1 MDISA
6 IISDVGDW
14 LNPLLDSDG
23 SLVDRLLRPWNLYQV
38 GILLGLIVL
47 AHLLSRL
54 ITPFVNLPNT
64 NSPSFLSS
72 LFTALEHR
80 KRSILL
86 AILLWLTVLTLQ
98 EVTWPSRS
106 FYLAIAAN
114 LVTAWVVISLLTRM
128 VRNRLLGRT
137 LALIIWGVAA
147 LNITGILPAVLSA
160 LESASFGIGERQVSL
175 LAIVN
180 GLVIAFALIWAAIMF
195 SRLVERRIF
204 STPDLAPAT
213 QVLLSKLLRIALL
226 TGAVFFAL
234 DLTGIDLT
242 ALAVF
247 SGAVGLGLGFGLQKV
262 VSNLISGF
270 ILLTDKSI
278 KPGDVI
284 TVDET
289 FGWINKLNARYV
301 SVITRDGREFLIP
314 NEDLITSQVI
324 NWSYSNEQ
332 IRLEIKFG
340 VSYDSDPHQVREVAV
355 EAAMSADRVLPD
367 PKPVCHLVEFGD
379 SSIDFVL
386 RFWIID
392 PAEGVVNIKGKVFL
406 ALWDTLKAHDIK
418 IPFPHRE
425 VILREPLRA
434 ARPPET

>member
-6 IISDVGDW
+6 IFTTVGDW
-14 LNPLLDSDG
+14 LTPLLDTDG
-23 SLVDRLLRPWNLYQV
+23 SLLDRLLRPWNFYQIA
-38 GILLGLIVL
+38 ILLGLIIA

-54 ITPFVNLPNT
+54 IAPFT
-64 NSPSFLSS
+64 GKMEWQTSPRSVTVFI
-72 LFTALEHR
+72 TALSHR

-106 FYLAIAAN
+106 FYLGIAAN
-114 LVTAWVVISLLTRM
+114 LVTAWVIISLLTRL

-137 LALIIWGVAA
+137 LAVVIWGAAA
-147 LNITGILPAVLSA
+147 LNITGILPAVLSG

-175 LAIVN
+175 LAIIN
-180 GLVIAFALIWAAIMF
+180 GLIIAFALIWAAILF

-204 STPDLAPAT
+204 ATPDLAPAT

-314 NEDLITSQVI
+314 NEDLITNQVI

-332 IRLEIKFG
+332 IRLEITFG
-340 VSYDSDPHQVREVAV
+340 VSYASDPHKVRELAV

-367 PKPVCHLVEFGD
+367 PKPVCHMVEFGD
-379 SSIDFVL
+379 SSLDFVL

-406 ALWDTLKAHDIK
+406 ALWDTLKQHDIN

-425 VILREPLRA
+425 VILREPRKEP
-434 ARPPET
+434 RD

>member
-1 MDISA
+1 MDMSA
-6 IISDVGDW
+6 LFSTAGDW
-14 LNPLLDSDG
+14 LSSLLDSDG
-23 SLVDRLLRPWNLYQV
+23 SLLDHLLNRWNIYQLA
-38 GILLGLIVL
+38 ILLGLFAT

-54 ITPFVNLPNT
+54 IEPFVGTARQPRPQAIAAFT
-64 NSPSFLSS
+64 TVLS
-72 LFTALEHR
+72 HR

-114 LVTAWVVISLLTRM
+114 LVTAWVIISLLTRL
-128 VRNRLLGRT
+128 VRNRLLGRA
-137 LALIIWGVAA
+137 LALVIWGVAA
-147 LNITGILPAVLSA
+147 LNITGILPVVLTA

-180 GLVIAFALIWAAIMF
+180 GLIIAFALMWAAVVI

-204 STPDLAPAT
+204 ATPDLAPAT

-301 SVITRDGREFLIP
+301 SVITRDGREYLIP
-314 NEDLITSQVI
+314 NEDLITNQVI
-324 NWSYSNEQ
+324 NWSYSNTQ

-340 VSYDSDPHQVREVAV
+340 VSYASDPHLVRRIAV
-355 EAAMSADRVLPD
+355 KAAMSGDRVLPD
-367 PKPVCHLVEFGD
+367 PEPVCHLVKFGD
-379 SSIDFVL
+379 SSLDFVL
-386 RFWIID
+386 RFWITD

-406 ALWDTLKAHDIK
+406 ALWDTLKEHDIK

-425 VILREPLRA
+425 VILREPRDQ
-434 ARPPET
+434 P

>member
-6 IISDVGDW
+6 IFSTVGDW
-14 LNPLLDSDG
+14 LNPLLDADG
-23 SLVDRLLRPWNLYQV
+23 SLTDRLLRPWNFYQV
-38 GILLGLIVL
+38 GILLGLIVM

-54 ITPFVNLPNT
+54 IAPFVGT
-64 NSPSFLSS
+64 TGQNSPTFLTS
-72 LFTALEHR
+72 LFTAFAHR

-86 AILLWLTVLTLQ
+86 AVLLWLTVLTLQ

-114 LVTAWVVISLLTRM
+114 LVTAWVVISLLTRL

-180 GLVIAFALIWAAIMF
+180 GLIIAFALIWAAVMI

-301 SVITRDGREFLIP
+301 SVITRDGREYLIP
-314 NEDLITSQVI
+314 NEDLITNQVI

-340 VSYDSDPHQVREVAV
+340 VSYDSDPHKVREIAV

-367 PKPVCHLVEFGD
+367 PKPVCHMVEFGD